1 MNSLDLI
8 LMSIR
13 NLWRR
18 KLRTSLT
25 ILGVIIG
32 TGSIVLML
40 SLGFAM
46 NLNLENSMKR
56 WGDLSVIDVWP
67 NYSKVTSNYEQ
78 PSISEDEVAQLQAI
92 SNVEMVL
99 PQLSLHIP
107 AVIGRYKGYIEIV
120 GITPEAMKT
129 LGYNVAEGREFNKDD
144 RNVMIAGTQIPMNF
158 EKIGSS
164 DRRRMR
170 GGWDENR
177 EAPFDMLNQ
186 TVKIS
191 FDHSYGERNA
201 PKPIVKAPRPTN
213 VTVIG
218 MMEDKNY
225 ETNYRCYMP
234 VEAVKK
240 LIIEQKKYE
249 QKVQEA
255 NGQKST
261 KNKNSKE
268 FTYQNLKVKVQD
280 VHSVDGV
287 LEQIRNTGLEAYSM
301 SDGLKEVKNMFKG
314 IQMVLGG
321 IGAVSLLVAALGITN
336 TMIMS
341 IYERTKEIGIMK
353 VIGAI
358 LTDIKKMFLI
368 EAGMIG
374 FLGGLAG
381 ILISLLISFLLNR
394 FGSGGLLG
402 NMFMG
407 PPEEGV
413 KTYVS
418 VIPFWLLGAALLFSS
433 LIGMIAGYFPARRA
447 MKLSALSAIK
457 TE

>member
-32 TGSIVLML
+32 TSSIVLML

-56 WGDLSVIDVWP
+56 WGDLSVIEVWP
-67 NYSKVTSNYEQ
+67 NYSKMTSNQEQ
-78 PSISEDEVAQLQAI
+78 PSISEEEIAQLETL

-99 PQLSLHIP
+99 PQLSLYVP
-107 AVIGRYKGYIEIV
+107 AVVGKYKGYIEII
-120 GITPEAMKT
+120 GITPEAMKA
-129 LGYNVAEGREFNKDD
+129 LGYNVGEGREFNKDD
-144 RNVMIAGTQIPMNF
+144 RMVMIAGTQIPMMF
-158 EKIGSS
+158 EKIGASN
-164 DRRRMR
+164 RGRMM
-170 GGWDENR
+170 GGWNENQ
-177 EAPFDMLNQ
+177 EAPFEMLNQ
-186 TVKIS
+186 IVKIS
-191 FDHSYGERNA
+191 FDQSYGERNA
-201 PKPIVKAPRPTN
+201 PKPVVKAPRPTN
-213 VTVIG
+213 VMVIG

-234 VEAVKK
+234 VESVKK
-240 LIIEQKKYE
+240 LILEQKEYE
-249 QKVQEA
+249 LKVREA
-255 NGQKST
+255 NGEKIS
-261 KNKNSKE
+261 KNRNSKE
-268 FTYQNLKVKVQD
+268 LTYQNVKVKVQD
-280 VHSVDGV
+280 VHSVDSV
-287 LEQIRNTGLEAYSM
+287 LEQIRNLGLEAYSM

-341 IYERTKEIGIMK
+341 IYERTREIGIMK

-402 NMFMG
+402 NLFG

-418 VIPFWLLGAALLFSS
+418 VIPLWLLGAALLFSS